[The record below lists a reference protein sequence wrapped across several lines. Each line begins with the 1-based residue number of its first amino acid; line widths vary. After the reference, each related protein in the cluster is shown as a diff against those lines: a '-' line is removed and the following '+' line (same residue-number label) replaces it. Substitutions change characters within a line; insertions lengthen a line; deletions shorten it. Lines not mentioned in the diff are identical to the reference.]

1 MAQKKV
7 SELTART
14 DLSENDLFYLAFA
27 DSSSITDY
35 SSAKI
40 LAKKIA
46 EALLQTFT
54 YSALQTNA
62 QNIIGAINEVS
73 TASGGASDLDD
84 LSDVDISSA
93 SNGQVLKY
101 NGTSGKWE
109 NAAESGG
116 GASDLDDLS
125 DVDISSASNGQV
137 LKYNGTS
144 GKWENAAESGGG
156 AYTAG
161 DNINISAQN
170 VISAR
175 RQPQNM
181 LFGGEYLKSGICNRA
196 LGLHLGTLW
205 NSDLTDG
212 TYGLTIIG
220 TSEYEYD
227 ENLEYKGVSG
237 VEFEQSS
244 YNLYFKIYID
254 GSFYGV
260 KLYIAD
266 PSLGLS
272 NETFTLGGVD
282 FSVEAVSGFTL
293 NYMRIKNIMY
303 DDSNG
308 SHVCELVGLSLE
320 NAVYNDVPSNSK
332 DATLMY
338 YLRKKLDEF
347 YTKTGTLTAGS
358 TTITLTDSK
367 LLTSSTF
374 EIFTDTWG
382 VNPTNVVVATGSIT
396 LTFEAQQNDVAVKVR
411 WI

>member
-1 MAQKKV
+1 M
-7 SELTART
+7 
-14 DLSENDLFYLAFA
+14 
-27 DSSSITDY
+27 
-35 SSAKI
+35 
-40 LAKKIA
+40 
-46 EALLQTFT
+46 
-54 YSALQTNA
+54 
-62 QNIIGAINEVS
+62 
-73 TASGGASDLDD
+73 
-84 LSDVDISSA
+84 
-93 SNGQVLKY
+93 
-101 NGTSGKWE
+101 
-109 NAAESGG
+109 
-116 GASDLDDLS
+116 
-125 DVDISSASNGQV
+125 
-137 LKYNGTS
+137 
-144 GKWENAAESGGG
+144 
-156 AYTAG
+156 
-161 DNINISAQN
+161 
-170 VISAR
+170 
-175 RQPQNM
+175 
-181 LFGGEYLKSGICNRA
+181 
-196 LGLHLGTLW
+196 
-205 NSDLTDG
+205 
-212 TYGLTIIG
+212 
-220 TSEYEYD
+220 
-227 ENLEYKGVSG
+227 
-237 VEFEQSS
+237 
-244 YNLYFKIYID
+244 
-254 GSFYGV
+254 
-260 KLYIAD
+260 YIAD